1 MGKPKIKTIDSPEF
15 NLSDEDYNYQDE
27 LTIELD
33 SFEGDFDQNLINK
46 IVLWKINR
54 YAQLDEE
61 TIQLLNG
68 ILPSEQEIDKEKTI
82 AVLTALLKTPGVGI
96 PMAST
101 ILRFRNSNI
110 YQIIDQRAY
119 RILYGEELK
128 LSVIKTEK
136 KIEIYLDYLERLKA
150 FCISSGK
157 DFSKSDRFL
166 YVKDKKLNKELKIIY

>member
-1 MGKPKIKTIDSPEF
+1 MKKSELITIDSPDF
-15 NLSDEDYNYQDE
+15 NLSEEEYKYQDE
-27 LTIELD
+27 LTTELD
-33 SFEGDFDQNLINK
+33 SFVGDFDQNLINK

-54 YAQLDEE
+54 YAKLDEE
-61 TIQLLNG
+61 TIKLLNG
-68 ILPSEQEIDKEKTI
+68 ILSTDKEIDKEKTI
-82 AVLTALLKTPGVGI
+82 TVLSALLNIPGIGI

-101 ILRFRNSNI
+101 ILRFRNPNI

-128 LSVIKTEK
+128 LSATKTAEN
-136 KIEIYLDYLERLKA
+136 IETYLYYLERLKA

-166 YVKDKKLNKELKIIY
+166 YEKDKKLNKELRIRY